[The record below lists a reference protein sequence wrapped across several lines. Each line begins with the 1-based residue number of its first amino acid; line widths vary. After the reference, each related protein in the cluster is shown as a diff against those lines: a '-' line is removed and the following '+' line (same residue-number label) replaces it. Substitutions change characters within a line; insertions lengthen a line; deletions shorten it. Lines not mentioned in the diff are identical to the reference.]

1 MVVFCCVAKVFYVDW
16 LYNCFLWSEMTN
28 QKIVNALS
36 AVKARVVACVYL
48 FVFELVSL
56 SSDVNV
62 FVANRKAASR
72 GGFVSG
78 IVALVLGGYMVGATL
93 PDAITY
99 ATNATAW
106 ASAPAPVQTLATS
119 LLGIIMIIA
128 VIVMF
133 IRAAGLD

>member
-1 MVVFCCVAKVFYVDW
+1 
-16 LYNCFLWSEMTN
+16 MTK
-28 QKIVNALS
+28 QKISSGLS
-36 AVKARVVACVYL
+36 AVKARVLAYVYL

-56 SSDVNV
+56 NSDVERFARN
-62 FVANRKAASR
+62 SR
-72 GGFVSG
+72 GMGRGGIVSG
-78 IVALVLGGYMVGATL
+78 IVAITIGGYMVGATL

-99 ATNATAW
+99 ATNASAW

-133 IRAAGLD
+133 IKAAGLD